1 VRAQRVAAAA
11 VGLVSVCCAASIS
24 AGSGSTSGSSNRVK
38 APLGP
43 DVSET
48 TIIRKQEGSNTTG
61 HEAETGQTRQ
71 ARSAELRA
79 REVFN
84 LPEKRNS
91 LTMRVGT
98 FNVLTARANKGG
110 RSWLER
116 APDVAREIAS
126 RNPDVLAIQELSPGR
141 ADGSKAPTMGQLR
154 QTISLERA
162 LERVVGDDR
171 YQLVRT
177 TPYVKP
183 RTEHGT
189 QGTRILYDTRKFKL
203 LSNCPEKTGTRN
215 YNSSCSM
222 DLPLRKADSE
232 SLRRSA
238 AYAKFQDRKTGTR
251 FWVVSVHLD
260 DRHSSRLSKE
270 KRYNALR
277 GKQARAIY
285 LKVNG
290 LRKPGEKIIY
300 AGDFNSWKKNRA
312 GDAPREYLMRHG
324 FSDTVAADTRINIKY
339 PTINHFKTRQPAK
352 RVRLDV
358 VLIKGMKHAL
368 RYENVMKRVDSS
380 RPSDHNLVIS
390 DVVLPAALR
399 KSPPHRDCNCAA
411 PVHASPKTPGKHSRP
426 TDVASY
432 SRSSTR
438 RIHCGSFS
446 GLHGMLLSISA
457 DVRGQTEDS

>member
-1 VRAQRVAAAA
+1 VGDQRVAAAA
-11 VGLVSVCCAASIS
+11 VGLVFVCCAASIT
-24 AGSGSTSGSSNRVK
+24 AGSASTSGSISRVE
-38 APLGP
+38 AALGSG
-43 DVSET
+43 VSET
-48 TIIRKQEGSNTTG
+48 TITRKREGSNTTG
-61 HEAETGQTRQ
+61 QETESDHASVSKARQ
-71 ARSAELRA
+71 AQSAKLRT
-79 REVFN
+79 REVFS
-84 LPEKRNS
+84 LPQKQNS

-141 ADGSKAPTMGQLR
+141 ADGSKATTKGHLR
-154 QTISLERA
+154 QTTSLERA
-162 LERVVGDDR
+162 LKRVVGDNR

-183 RTEHGT
+183 RTDHAT

-203 LSNCPEKTGTRN
+203 LSNCPEETGTRN

-238 AYAKFQDRKTGTR
+238 AYARFADRRTGTR

-312 GDAPREYLMRHG
+312 GDAPREYLMRQG
-324 FSDTVAADTRINIKY
+324 FDDTVAADTRINIKY

-352 RVRLDV
+352 RIRLDV
-358 VLIKGMKHAL
+358 VLIKGMKRAL

-390 DVVLPAALR
+390 DIVL
-399 KSPPHRDCNCAA
+399 
-411 PVHASPKTPGKHSRP
+411 
-426 TDVASY
+426 
-432 SRSSTR
+432 
-438 RIHCGSFS
+438 
-446 GLHGMLLSISA
+446 
-457 DVRGQTEDS
+457 

>member
-1 VRAQRVAAAA
+1 MRAQRLAAAA

-24 AGSGSTSGSSNRVK
+24 AGSSSTSGSSNRVK
-38 APLGP
+38 AAPGP

-48 TIIRKQEGSNTTG
+48 TIIWKQEGSKTTG
-61 HEAETGQTRQ
+61 YETGHPSETRQ
-71 ARSAELRA
+71 ARSAKLRT
-79 REVFN
+79 REVFSSA
-84 LPEKRNS
+84 EKRNS

-116 APDVAREIAS
+116 APDVARQIAS
-126 RNPDVLAIQELSPGR
+126 RSPDVLAIQELSPGR
-141 ADGSKAPTMGQLR
+141 ADGSRAATMGHLR
-154 QTISLERA
+154 QTISLVRA

-189 QGTRILYDTRKFKL
+189 QGTRILYDTRKFEL
-203 LSNCPEKTGTRN
+203 LSNCPEKTGLRN

-222 DLPLRKADSE
+222 DLPLRKSDSE

-238 AYAKFQDRKTGTR
+238 AFAQFQDRKTGTR

-260 DRHSSRLSKE
+260 DRHGSRLRKE
-270 KRYNALR
+270 KRFNALR
-277 GKQARAIY
+277 GKQARAVY
-285 LKVNG
+285 LKING

-324 FSDTVAADTRINIKY
+324 FDDTVAADTRINIKY
-339 PTINHFKTRQPAK
+339 PTINQFRTRQPAK

-358 VLIKGMKHAL
+358 VLIKGMKRAL

-390 DVVLPAALR
+390 DIVL
-399 KSPPHRDCNCAA
+399 
-411 PVHASPKTPGKHSRP
+411 
-426 TDVASY
+426 
-432 SRSSTR
+432 
-438 RIHCGSFS
+438 
-446 GLHGMLLSISA
+446 
-457 DVRGQTEDS
+457 

>member
-1 VRAQRVAAAA
+1 
-11 VGLVSVCCAASIS
+11 VCCAAGIS
-24 AGSGSTSGSSNRVK
+24 AGSASTSGSINRVE
-38 APLGP
+38 AALGAG
-43 DVSET
+43 VSQT
-48 TIIRKQEGSNTTG
+48 NITRKQEGSNTTG
-61 HEAETGQTRQ
+61 QEAESGHASVSKTRQ
-71 ARSAELRA
+71 AQSAKLRT
-79 REVFN
+79 REVFS

-91 LTMRVGT
+91 LTTRVGT

-126 RNPDVLAIQELSPGR
+126 RNPDVLAIQELSPRR
-141 ADGSKAPTMGQLR
+141 ADGSKGTTTGHLR
-154 QTISLERA
+154 QTTSLVRA
-162 LERVVGDDR
+162 LKTVVGDNR
-171 YQLVRT
+171 YRLVRR

-183 RTEHGT
+183 RTDHAT

-222 DLPLRKADSE
+222 DLPIRDSDSE

-238 AYAKFQDRKTGTR
+238 AFAKFQDRKTGTR

-277 GKQARAIY
+277 GKQARALY

-300 AGDFNSWKKNRA
+300 AGDFNSWKNRV

-339 PTINHFKTRQPAK
+339 PTINHFKTTMPAK
-352 RVRLDV
+352 RIRLDV
-358 VLIKGMKHAL
+358 VLIKGMKQAL

-390 DVVLPAALR
+390 DVVL
-399 KSPPHRDCNCAA
+399 
-411 PVHASPKTPGKHSRP
+411 
-426 TDVASY
+426 
-432 SRSSTR
+432 
-438 RIHCGSFS
+438 
-446 GLHGMLLSISA
+446 
-457 DVRGQTEDS
+457 

>member
-1 VRAQRVAAAA
+1 MRAQRLAAATAA

-24 AGSGSTSGSSNRVK
+24 AGSASMSGSINRVE
-38 APLGP
+38 ATLGP
-43 DVSET
+43 GVSET
-48 TIIRKQEGSNTTG
+48 TITPKQDGANTTG
-61 HEAETGQTRQ
+61 QEAEIGHASIGKTRQ
-71 ARSAELRA
+71 ARSAKLRTQQ
-79 REVFN
+79 VFS

-126 RNPDVLAIQELSPGR
+126 RNPGVLAIQELSPGR
-141 ADGSKAPTMGQLR
+141 ADGSKAPTAGHLR
-154 QTISLERA
+154 QTISLE
-162 LERVVGDDR
+162 LSLQRVVGDDR
-171 YQLVRT
+171 YRLVRT

-183 RTEHGT
+183 RTDHGT

-203 LSNCPEKTGTRN
+203 LSNCPETTGTRN

-222 DLPLRKADSE
+222 DLPLRKSDSE

-238 AYAKFQDRKTGTR
+238 AFAKFQDRKTGAR

-260 DRHSSRLSKE
+260 DRHSSRLSRE
-270 KRYNALR
+270 KSYNTLR
-277 GKQARAIY
+277 GKQARAVY

-290 LRKPGEKIIY
+290 LRSPGEKIIF

-312 GDAPREYLMRHG
+312 GDAPREYLMRQG
-324 FSDTVAADTRINIKY
+324 FDDTVAADTRINIKY
-339 PTINHFKTRQPAK
+339 PTINHYKTRQPAK

-358 VLIKGMKHAL
+358 VLIKGMKRAL

-390 DVVLPAALR
+390 DVVL
-399 KSPPHRDCNCAA
+399 
-411 PVHASPKTPGKHSRP
+411 
-426 TDVASY
+426 
-432 SRSSTR
+432 
-438 RIHCGSFS
+438 
-446 GLHGMLLSISA
+446 
-457 DVRGQTEDS
+457 